1 VAGRLRRGELPRS
14 HTSEEV
20 DARPIGGF
28 LAGPASRRGGTVPEI
43 DRGMTTLAATPTFL
57 PAVSP
62 SASATA
68 EGRDHTRPASNPL
81 VGTEALS
88 SKQKHV
94 YEILND
100 FTTVMVITF
109 DAESSSSNLHARPM
123 NIARLDPDGTLW
135 FVTAIDSPKID
146 EAESPP
152 VGHVVAQSSARY
164 LSIAGMFSVTRE
176 RAALERVWSKA
187 NEVWFP
193 EGLDDPR
200 VCLLGFHPTHA
211 EFWDVSGTKGL
222 SFAYEAAKALLTG
235 KAIEN
240 QDDPEQHGEVRM
252 A

>member
-1 VAGRLRRGELPRS
+1 
-14 HTSEEV
+14 
-20 DARPIGGF
+20 
-28 LAGPASRRGGTVPEI
+28 
-43 DRGMTTLAATPTFL
+43 MTTLAATPTFL
-57 PAVSP
+57 PTPADE
-62 SASATA
+62 SAGVETSN
-68 EGRDHTRPASNPL
+68 RPVANPL
-81 VGTEALS
+81 MGTEALTQ
-88 SKQKHV
+88 KQKHV

-109 DAESSSSNLHARPM
+109 DPRGSRSGLHARPM
-123 NIARLDPDGTLW
+123 NIARLDPDGALW

-152 VGHVVAQSSARY
+152 VGHIVAQSSARY
-164 LSIAGMFSVTRE
+164 LSIAGVFSVTRD

-200 VCLLGFHPTHA
+200 VCLLGFHPTNA
-211 EFWDVSGTKGL
+211 EFWDISGTKGL